1 MLINSRQMSQLGGK
15 HKKTPAMK
23 IGGGGKKI
31 NFHRVSSTGRIISF
45 IEPREKGR
53 RSRKWDLKESSMMII
68 ITIKARIFLSLF
80 FASFLPSI
88 PKWLSG
94 DAVCFDC
101 SQFFFYINTYFWNAC
116 TCFELFFFFILRV
129 LLNVYSHKENCCT
142 NIWIRKGFIYVVCV
156 CVCLGIHNVTNCLR
170 HE

>member
-101 SQFFFYINTYFWNAC
+101 SQFFLLYKY
-116 TCFELFFFFILRV
+116 V
-129 LLNVYSHKENCCT
+129 LLECMHMFWAVFFLHPSSVIK
-142 NIWIRKGFIYVVCV
+142 
-156 CVCLGIHNVTNCLR
+156 CLQP
-170 HE
+170 